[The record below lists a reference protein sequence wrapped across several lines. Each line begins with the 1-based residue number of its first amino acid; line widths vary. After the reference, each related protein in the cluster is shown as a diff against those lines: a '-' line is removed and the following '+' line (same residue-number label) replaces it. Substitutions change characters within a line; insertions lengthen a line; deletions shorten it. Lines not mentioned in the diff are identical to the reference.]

1 MNSNMQ
7 SGQVDSRVD
16 AETYAGSLVAS
27 PSDREKIARCL
38 ADFPAECKSRG
49 MFFEGVLEN
58 VRQRRGEPKAKE
70 IVAQA
75 GIQYRIQNFGQYP
88 HRDFYKV
95 FYRAAN
101 VLHPDLGIGIGM
113 ERIAEDFYP
122 LMFAQSLAGRTM
134 ALLMGNDPAT
144 VLARFVDAYGI
155 AATWNEH
162 RFERGSSGVH
172 FWRCKVEPCDF
183 YPHTF
188 QGICRG
194 MVRTVTGVDPQ
205 VRVAEVQK
213 KQGEH
218 RYVFEIRA

>member
-1 MNSNMQ
+1 MD
-7 SGQVDSRVD
+7 VRAD
-16 AETYAGSLVAS
+16 AEAFATSLNVS
-27 PSDREKIARCL
+27 PGDREKIARCL
-38 ADFPAECKSRG
+38 ADFPTECKSRG
-49 MFFEGVLEN
+49 MFFDGILEN
-58 VRQRRGEPKAKE
+58 VRQRRGEAKAQE
-70 IVAQA
+70 IVQLA
-75 GIQYRIQNFGQYP
+75 GIRYRIQNFGQYP

-95 FYRAAN
+95 FYRSAA
-101 VLHPDLGIGIGM
+101 VLHPEIGIGLGM

-122 LMFAQSLAGRTM
+122 LMFAQSLAGKTM

-162 RFERGSSGVH
+162 RFERGSNGIH
-172 FWRCKVEPCDF
+172 HWRCKVEPCDF

-194 MVRTVTGVDPQ
+194 MVKSVTGVDPK
-205 VRVAEVQK
+205 VRVAEQQK
-213 KQGEH
+213 KIGEH

>member
-1 MNSNMQ
+1 MNTSMR
-7 SGQVDSRVD
+7 SVPMDARTD
-16 AETYAGSLVAS
+16 AEAFADSLQVSA
-27 PSDREKIARCL
+27 SDREKIVRCL
-38 ADFPAECKSRG
+38 VDFPAECKSRG

-58 VRQRRGEPKAKE
+58 VRQRYGEPRAQE

-75 GIQYRIQNFGQYP
+75 GIKYRIQNFGQYP

-95 FYRAAN
+95 FYRSAN
-101 VLHPDLGIGIGM
+101 VLFPSLGMGAGL

-122 LMFAQSLAGRTM
+122 LMFAKSLAGKTM
-134 ALLMGNDPAT
+134 ALLMGDDPAT

-162 RFERGSSGVH
+162 RFERGATGVH
-172 FWRCKVEPCDF
+172 HWRCRVEPCEF

-194 MVRTVTGVDPQ
+194 MVRTVTRVDPQ
-205 VRVAEVQK
+205 IRVAEFVRK
-213 KQGEH
+213 PGEH
-218 RYVFEIRA
+218 RYVFEIRT